1 MAQDPVPRRHSLV
14 FPILLITLG
23 VLFLYAQWHPDF
35 DPWHLLGTYWPLLL
49 IAIGLGKIWDST
61 RQRQD
66 PTAARRSSV
75 GSTIF
80 ILSIV
85 FVLVMIFWHG
95 HGFARGRRGSFPM
108 QHQSRTLER
117 QGAKAVHASIDM
129 ASGDLSVSG
138 GSANLLDANFDYRSS
153 STTPT
158 VDYHVNDGKGELN
171 ISEGVSDN
179 HIHTGSDSS
188 WNLRLANDLPIDLKI
203 NMGAGEGRLRLH
215 DLDLTNL
222 QVDMGAGRV
231 EVDLTG
237 ERKKDLHADI
247 QGGVG
252 EATIRL
258 PKKVG
263 VIVNASG
270 GIGTVVAHG
279 LQNEGNEYTNESYGK
294 TPATIHLNVQGGVGV
309 INLVL
314 EP

>member
-1 MAQDPVPRRHSLV
+1 MPQDAVPRRHSLV

-49 IAIGLGKIWDST
+49 IAIGLGKIWDNT

-66 PTAARRSSV
+66 PTALRRSSV
-75 GSTIF
+75 GSTIL

-85 FVLVMIFWHG
+85 FVLVMVFWHG
-95 HGFARGRRGSFPM
+95 HGFARGRRGTFAM
-108 QHQSRTLER
+108 QHQSRTVER
-117 QGAKAVHASIDM
+117 QGAKSVRASIDM
-129 ASGDLSVSG
+129 GAGDLSVSG
-138 GSANLLDANFDYRSS
+138 GSVNLLDANFDYRSS
-153 STTPT
+153 KATPRVEYR
-158 VDYHVNDGKGELN
+158 VDDGKGDLN
-171 ISEGVSDN
+171 ISEGDSDSHIRTTSDN
-179 HIHTGSDSS
+179 S
-188 WNLRLANDLPIDLKI
+188 WTLRLANDIPIDLKI

-222 QVDMGAGRV
+222 QIDMGAGSV
-231 EVDLTG
+231 DVDLTG
-237 ERKKDLHADI
+237 DRKKDLHADI

-252 EATIRL
+252 QATIRL

-279 LQNEGNEYTNESYGK
+279 LQHDGDAYTNEAYGK
-294 TPATIHLNVQGGVGV
+294 APTTIHLNVQGGVGV

>member
-1 MAQDPVPRRHSLV
+1 MPQDAVPRRHSLV

-85 FVLVMIFWHG
+85 FVLAMVFWHG
-95 HGFARGRRGSFPM
+95 HGFARGRRGGFPM

-117 QGAKAVHASIDM
+117 QGAKAVRASIDM
-129 ASGDLSVSG
+129 GAGELSVSG
-138 GSANLLDANFDYRSS
+138 GSANLLEANFDYRGSS
-153 STTPT
+153 ATPN
-158 VDYHVNDGKGELN
+158 VDYHVNDGQGELN
-171 ISEGVSDN
+171 VSEGDSDS
-179 HIHTGSDSS
+179 HIHTTSDNT
-188 WNLRLANDLPIDLKI
+188 WTLRLANDIPMDLKI
-203 NMGAGEGRLRLH
+203 NMGAGEGRLRLR

-222 QVDMGAGRV
+222 EINMGAGSV
-231 EVDLTG
+231 DVDLTG
-237 ERKKDLHADI
+237 DRKKDLHADI

-252 EATIRL
+252 QATIRL

-279 LQNEGNEYTNESYGK
+279 FQNEGNEYTNEAYGK